1 MLRPLSDICSDWLN
15 STPPLSMG
23 ARSYLSARLRK
34 RAIPFIPI
42 CAFGFALDEAGPAT
56 NEWRPG
62 SCGAGA
68 LPSPGDED

>member
-42 CAFGFALDEAGPAT
+42 CAFGFALDEAGPEIIGPRL
-56 NEWRPG
+56 NEEPG
-62 SCGAGA
+62 ADHH
-68 LPSPGDED
+68 PGE